1 MADYLADVVMP
12 PASGAEEKKDMPPVE
27 DFMPEEVDDI
37 NDINDEDDEEVIPEP
52 VQKVKIPQDEIFKKK
67 VNSVIEET
75 ISASEEKPKQVRRK
89 GKIMT
94 EKQLQIL
101 REGRLKG
108 LETRRKNA
116 DAKRLAKLQAQEDK
130 DLLEQVKQT
139 ERKRLKKKLE
149 SGEDITEPPKAVQI
163 VEKEKIIEK
172 GYSQE
177 QLDDAVRRAVE
188 ESVNKVE
195 ILRKQRKE
203 VKKKAQAK
211 EKHDQQVFKQINS
224 AIKPSGW
231 DHCFM

>member
-1 MADYLADVVMP
+1 MYNMTDYLADVVMP
-12 PASGAEEKKDMPPVE
+12 PPADQKKDMPPVE
-27 DFMPEEVDDI
+27 EFMP
-37 NDINDEDDEEVIPEP
+37 DEEEEEEEEEIMVEP
-52 VQKVKIPQDEIFKKK
+52 VQKARIPQDEIFKQKID
-67 VNSVIEET
+67 SIIEET
-75 ISASEEKPKQVRRK
+75 IEKPKQVRRK
-89 GKIMT
+89 GKVMT
-94 EKQLQIL
+94 EKQLEIL
-101 REGRLKG
+101 RAGRLKG

-116 DAKRLAKLQAQEDK
+116 EAKKLAKQQAQEDK
-130 DLLEQVKQT
+130 KLLEQVKQT

-172 GYSQE
+172 GYTQE
-177 QLDDAVRRAVE
+177 QLDDAVARAVE
-188 ESVNKVE
+188 QSVNRVE

>member
-1 MADYLADVVMP
+1 MYNMTDYLADVVMP
-12 PASGAEEKKDMPPVE
+12 PPADQKKDMPPVE
-27 DFMPEEVDDI
+27 EFMP
-37 NDINDEDDEEVIPEP
+37 DEEEEEEEEEIMVEP
-52 VQKVKIPQDEIFKKK
+52 VQKARIPQDEIFKQKIE
-67 VNSVIEET
+67 SVIEET
-75 ISASEEKPKQVRRK
+75 VTKPKQVRRK
-89 GKIMT
+89 GKVMT
-94 EKQLQIL
+94 EKQLEIL
-101 REGRLKG
+101 RAGRLKG

-116 DAKRLAKLQAQEDK
+116 EAKKLAKQQAQEDK
-130 DLLEQVKQT
+130 KLLEQVKQT

-172 GYSQE
+172 GYTQE
-177 QLDDAVRRAVE
+177 QLDDAVARAVE
-188 ESVNKVE
+188 QSVNRVE
-195 ILRKQRKE
+195 VLRKQRKE

>member
-12 PASGAEEKKDMPPVE
+12 PKELEKKDVAPLE
-27 DFMPEEVDDI
+27 DFMPEEVDDV
-37 NDINDEDDEEVIPEP
+37 DDEDDEEVIPEP

-149 SGEDITEPPKAVQI
+149 SGDSVIETPQVKI
-163 VEKEKIIEK
+163 VEKEKVVEK
-172 GYSQE
+172 GYTQE
-177 QLDDAVRRAVE
+177 QLNDAVKRAVE

-195 ILRKQRKE
+195 ILRKKRKE
-203 VKKKAQAK
+203 EKKKAQAK
-211 EKHDQQVFKQINS
+211 EQHDAKVFKDINS

-231 DHCFM
+231 DICFA

>member
-1 MADYLADVVMP
+1 MYNMTDYLADVVMP
-12 PASGAEEKKDMPPVE
+12 PPADQKKDMPPVE
-27 DFMPEEVDDI
+27 EFMP
-37 NDINDEDDEEVIPEP
+37 DEEEEEEEEEIMVEP
-52 VQKVKIPQDEIFKKK
+52 VQKARIPQDEIFKQKIE
-67 VNSVIEET
+67 SVIEET
-75 ISASEEKPKQVRRK
+75 VTKPKQVRRK
-89 GKIMT
+89 GKVMT
-94 EKQLQIL
+94 EKQLEIL
-101 REGRLKG
+101 RAGRLKG

-116 DAKRLAKLQAQEDK
+116 EAKKLAKQQAQEDK
-130 DLLEQVKQT
+130 KLLEQVKQT

-172 GYSQE
+172 GYTQE
-177 QLDDAVRRAVE
+177 QLDDAVARAVE
-188 ESVNKVE
+188 QSVNRVE